1 MSSPRMQPV
10 HPGSSVLKRQD
21 PLSHLLHALNQP
33 LTGLQCSLELAS
45 ARPHAAEEYARTLQ
59 DALELTA
66 RMRVLVEA
74 LREIAESEYSEQTQQ
89 DRVRL
94 NDLLSTQIE
103 DLLPVSESIGV
114 HVIAQI
120 GAELCVSGNRG
131 LLGNVLFRLLDSVL
145 SLARQGSNLQI
156 VAEREMS
163 KALIRVSSVPGSAPE
178 FSPYSRQELGLLI
191 AQVGWEHA
199 GGTWSQLTRET
210 YHICELRL
218 PLMAAISLTESP
230 RNNAEKED
238 EV

>member
-10 HPGSSVLKRQD
+10 HSGSSVLKRQN

-45 ARPHAAEEYARTLQ
+45 ARLHAAEEYARTLQ
-59 DALELTA
+59 DALELTV

-74 LREIAESEYSEQTQQ
+74 LREIADSEYSEQTQQ
-89 DRVRL
+89 DRVIL

-103 DLLPVSESIGV
+103 DLLPVSESIDV
-114 HVIAQI
+114 HVRAQI

-131 LLGNVLFRLLDSVL
+131 LLCNLIFRLLDSVL
-145 SLARQGSNLQI
+145 SLGRKGSNLQI

-163 KALIRVSSVPGSAPE
+163 SVLIRVSSVPGSAPE

-199 GGTWSQLTRET
+199 GGTWNQFTRKS

-218 PLMAAISLTESP
+218 PLMAAVSLTEST
-230 RNNAEKED
+230 RDNAEVRD
-238 EV
+238 EL